1 VQLKARFNNPERRLW
16 PGQLLNVRL
25 TLQTVRGV
33 LALPSVAVNQ
43 GPKGPYTY
51 VVKDDMAVMRPLE
64 IDLQQDEITVVKSGV
79 EAGETVVVEG
89 QASLRPGAKVA
100 VRRPTESVADDPG
113 GEPPRT

>member
-1 VQLKARFNNPERRLW
+1 
-16 PGQLLNVRL
+16 
-25 TLQTVRGV
+25 
-33 LALPSVAVNQ
+33 
-43 GPKGPYTY
+43 
-51 VVKDDMAVMRPLE
+51 MAVMRPLE

-113 GEPPRT
+113 GQPPRT